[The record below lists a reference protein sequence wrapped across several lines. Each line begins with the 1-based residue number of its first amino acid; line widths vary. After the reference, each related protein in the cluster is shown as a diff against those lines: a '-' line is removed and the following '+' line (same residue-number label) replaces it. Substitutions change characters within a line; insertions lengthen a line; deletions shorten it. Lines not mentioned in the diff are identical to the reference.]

1 MPYADA
7 PSGYVTI
14 DHYKEPFM
22 PFKDGF
28 GFEGA
33 LLFDRDSDKTQCHLC
48 GEWLDYLPNHLKF
61 VHKTVAAAY
70 RATVGLGP
78 RTGLVSGTYK
88 KKLLA
93 KGTERFKNLRPGKR
107 RTPEEKAKISSGLKR
122 FGATREKQNLHG
134 TCPEQLKAYLRGK
147 AKELGRTPTTDEIEN
162 RIKTITKVF
171 GSASNAMV
179 EAGLTPRPNGRNLAT
194 REHVQN
200 DLVEYVFTYG
210 KLPTE
215 KAFSDEMNS
224 VIISEFGSLKE
235 ALVAAG
241 FTKVI

>member
-1 MPYADA
+1 VH
-7 PSGYVTI
+7 GRLR
-14 DHYKEPFM
+14 K
-22 PFKDGF
+22 
-28 GFEGA
+28 
-33 LLFDRDSDKTQCHLC
+33 LLRGLPGVYTN
-48 GEWLDYLPNHLKF
+48 EWLRLVRH
-61 VHKTVAAAY
+61 V
-70 RATVGLGP
+70 RAQDT
-78 RTGLVSGTYK
+78 
-88 KKLLA
+88 A
-93 KGTERFKNLRPGKR
+93 N
-107 RTPEEKAKISSGLKR
+107 
-122 FGATREKQNLHG
+122 
-134 TCPEQLKAYLRGK
+134 
-147 AKELGRTPTTDEIEN
+147 DEIEN